1 MKYKRTQKRSKQMWQ
16 RVEKFSIRKFSF
28 GAASCLIGAITVLG
42 PSSQIASADG
52 ITFYEANG
60 DKVTA
65 YAHGESVYKLRGTST
80 SIYNAFRMDV
90 DTSKYTKEN
99 PVITVTL
106 RYNAPDN
113 PNEKA
118 PIFWSGRPFHWF
130 TVPEGTEEL
139 GNNYGLT
146 LTNGSGVTNNYTNW
160 SSWESNSRFIHS
172 KYKGNPDAWERF
184 NETTGETLRK
194 TPFVSLN
201 SEFNKFLGDYNNRWY
216 DNSNMPTQKIM
227 NDLRTQSRS
236 IYVDWEKRAAGTVT
250 VTYTTKVKDPVNTKE
265 LTIGMGIYQELNKQQ
280 YARVE
285 TIKLPVLY
293 KLNELF
299 EPKVPERTGVVD
311 KTKLT
316 NDEVTT
322 IKEKIWTTN
331 NNNESELLSTN
342 KSFKDNLK
350 NDKDSISIDEKT
362 GNATI
367 TYKDG
372 STDTIEG
379 SKLIYEKPKPAKTET
394 LKKVTHG
401 WLTYYI
407 NPVEVERY
415 DKISEEDKARALD
428 SFVSANLTEGGLN
441 YYKSHKEVRKSDL
454 KSGVDLS
461 LVAKPAR
468 LAFNGKDD
476 LDIIR
481 TGLVRT
487 LGTVPKEHLFRQKQQ
502 PAFDVNAARTEAN
515 TVIDSLDNLYPSEK
529 EGYKNQIKGKN
540 TREEIERVLNE
551 AQSKANENA
560 VELAKMKKDA
570 NDKINALGYLT
581 KEEKDAAINKI
592 NSATIKQNDAAVDK
606 AVGTNNLDTDANRE
620 ETKAR
625 LDSVVAD
632 LVATNLTRVRDEAI
646 KNINKISDENLP
658 KAEKDKYIEDIKKA
672 NDEETILN
680 LVKKAQ
686 KKASDAEAAR
696 RKAEADKV
704 RQQYKDMIA
713 NIPGLTDDEKKQY
726 DDAIDKATS
735 TDEMAAIVDFAK
747 LSGERKKAVA
757 ELEKLQYLNNN
768 QKQSFKERVENSANK
783 EDIENYVS
791 QARQLNSKMKQLHDL
806 AEKAKTIK
814 PTVKYTSAA
823 TEKQTAF
830 DNALEKA
837 ESVLNKENGADKTI
851 TTVGNLFTALETAI
865 NNLQPNGEKVKVNA
879 DKSALQ
885 AEYDKKDSVKNSPA
899 YTKEKDEAKKQAY
912 DNALIKAK
920 KILDNTDATQ
930 DAVDKALEDLESA
943 RSSLTG
949 KADEFELTKKDDKP
963 VLISVNPVVGAT
975 NLSSEDKK
983 LVQDKINGIPTGA
996 IVIYKPIVAKADKK
1010 YVPVKVTHEN
1020 ISKEIEIEVV
1030 QSEAA
1035 KSPLNDPEKVKVNN
1049 VDNLSDDEKE
1059 AVKAAVKKANPNL
1072 NDKDISVDEKGKVTV
1087 TYPDTSTNTLEANKT
1102 VEAKT
1107 ELDKAKEQAKAD
1119 LTAAANK
1126 EQAEIEAD
1134 KTLTEDQKKA
1144 EKAKVDEA
1152 KKAAESNID
1161 KAGTTDEVA
1170 KATEDGKK
1178 AIDAVH
1184 KTELDK
1190 AKEQAKSDLTEA
1202 ANKEKSEI
1210 EADKTLTEDQKK
1222 AEKAKVD
1229 EAKKAAESN
1238 IDKAG
1243 TTDEVAKAT
1252 EDGKKAIDEVHQTE
1266 LDKAKEQAKSDL
1278 TAAANKEQA
1287 EIEADKTL
1295 TEDQKKAE
1303 KAKVDEAKKAAESNI
1318 DKAGT
1323 TDEVAKATEDGKKA
1337 IDAVHKTELDKAKEQ
1352 AKADLTEAAN
1362 KEQAEIEA
1370 DKTLTEDQ
1378 KKAEKDKVDKA
1389 KKAAESNIDKAGTTD
1404 EVAKATEAGKKVI
1417 DAVHKTN
1424 AEQATPNVKDSVTEA
1439 GGVPVSV
1446 DPSNAPKVAEADKKA
1461 ITEAVVVPEGQPQPT
1476 DKQVKDDGKIV
1487 NGTGANEGKKV
1498 VVVEVTYG
1506 DGSKDEIEVPVR
1518 KATDQEKAKAD
1529 LTKAADAEKAEI
1541 DEDNALSKKEKEAL
1555 KKQVDELKAK
1565 HEEKINNATSPEAI
1579 ASATEKGRQEIAAVH
1594 TPQDITETAKRKLTP
1609 PKERVKVT
1617 DINHLTDEEKEAVKK
1632 AIVATNLSLE
1642 ESEIYVSDKGDVA
1655 SPKGYLEAEKVV
1667 VQALNKPATPVVVA
1681 DPNHLTNDEKE
1692 KVKEA
1697 VANANP
1703 GLNKDDITVDD
1714 KGNVTTKNG
1723 DKLLAK
1729 DVVTP
1734 ALNKPTT
1741 PVVVGNP
1748 NALTEKEKED
1758 IRDAVAA
1765 ANPGLN
1771 KGDVTVDNQGNVK
1784 TPKGNLPKEDVVTT
1798 VLNKPNKLVEV
1809 ENPNSLTV
1817 KEKEA
1822 VKKAIVEANPG
1833 LTEDKVKVDDQ
1844 GNVTTPQGN
1853 LPAKDVVTS
1862 TLKKPTTPV
1871 EVVNPSKLTEPEKS
1885 KIVEEIIKNNP
1896 DLADKKDKINV
1907 DDQGNVET
1915 PKGNL
1920 PAEDVVT
1927 PALKKPTKLVPVKDV
1942 HSLTEAEKDAVKDAV
1957 VAANPGLNKDDV
1969 KVDGQGNVETPRGNL
1984 LAGEVVTPALK
1995 KPVTPVEVKDPKNL
2009 TDAEKDAVKDAVV
2022 AANPGLNKDDVKV
2035 DGQGNVET
2043 PQGNLPAKD
2052 VVTPALK
2059 KPVTPVGVKDSNN
2072 LTDKEKEDVK
2082 KAIVEA
2088 NPGLNKDAVKVD
2100 DQGNVETPNGNLPKE
2115 DVVVQTA
2122 KGQSTNVFKPE
2133 LDLQTALVSGKVTVE
2148 KGKDLADEEI
2158 LKQLALADGVTAK
2171 VISKPTTTETG
2182 TKEAEVEV
2190 TLADGNKV
2198 TVKVPVEVVDSLDTA
2213 DKDNDLAKAKEDAK
2227 KQVEEAAKAKITE
2240 IKKDTGLTEEQKQ
2253 KAEEAI
2259 NKAKDEA
2266 NKAIDE
2272 ASSAGTAKQIA
2283 DQAKE
2288 NIGKYDPKADTE
2300 VKKPDVTNLDEEKAK
2315 AKAEILEEAQKRIDE
2330 IKNNKDLSD
2339 EAKAKAIEEINKV
2352 KDKAIEDI
2360 NKAQSKDE
2368 INAAKEAGIHKINEV
2383 QPEGSI
2389 ASKFNPKVPENKVEV
2404 ENPAKLSDEEREQVR
2419 QNIEGANTFPDGT
2432 TVEVKPDGTAVIT
2445 YKDGSS
2451 DTISKDKLVTPA
2463 NKETGT
2469 IASRTEPVI
2478 PGKTQVGNTTK
2489 LTPEEQAVVK
2499 KAVEEANNFP
2509 AGTTVEVRPD
2519 GTVVITYPDKSVDT
2533 ITGDKLVEKGSKQE
2547 TPKVQTDAEKNPAQ
2561 VPGNFV
2567 PVENTHNLTQTEQDT
2582 VAAKVKEANPAA
2594 TDVKV
2599 SKDGTATLTY
2609 GDGSVN
2615 TIPGTSLVVAKDTD
2629 NEVATQAAQNPAV
2642 VPATTEVGNAHS
2654 LTPEEQAAVATKVKQ
2669 ANPTATDVKVSKDGT
2684 ATLTYSD
2691 GSVNTIPG
2699 TSLVVQKEETSTQEQ
2714 PTIAEKTK
2722 VIIPANPTKVAEAT
2736 RLTDAEKEAVK
2747 KAVVDANGF
2756 GSDVKVEVAGD
2767 GTATIVFKDGSAITI
2782 PGNQLVAQDPKAQ
2795 DSTKPTAEKSTV
2807 KAPAQRVDVKDITHL
2822 TDEEKE
2828 KVKVAILQANG
2839 SALDGATIN
2848 VAGDGTA
2855 TITFPD
2861 GSVVTILGKDT
2872 VQQSAKGKSVTQ
2884 EATPEYKPE
2893 TTPGGDNGG
2902 NTGSSDA
2909 NANAGGGSQAGGQAN
2924 TGSQNP
2930 AQSQASKQLAT
2941 EKESAKKAIEKAAKD
2956 KQDEIKG
2963 SPLSDKEKAELL
2975 ARVEAEK
2982 QAALKE
2988 IENAKTVED
2997 VKEAETIGVQ
3007 AIAMVTVPKRPVAPN
3022 AAPQATSTPQATA
3035 GTMQDVT
3042 YQSPAG
3048 KQLPNTGSA
3057 SSAALASLGLVA
3069 ATSGFALLGRK
3080 ARRRK

>member
-28 GAASCLIGAITVLG
+28 GAASCLIGASLVG
-42 PSSQIASADG
+42 VA
-52 ITFYEANG
+52 
-60 DKVTA
+60 
-65 YAHGESVYKLRGTST
+65 
-80 SIYNAFRMDV
+80 M
-90 DTSKYTKEN
+90 
-99 PVITVTL
+99 
-106 RYNAPDN
+106 N
-113 PNEKA
+113 PNIVDA
-118 PIFWSGRPFHWF
+118 ALYYSRDTQDGNVTTLYTNVGDTPFEA
-130 TVPEGTEEL
+130 T
-139 GNNYGLT
+139 
-146 LTNGSGVTNNYTNW
+146 GSGV
-160 SSWESNSRFIHS
+160 H
-172 KYKGNPDAWERF
+172 
-184 NETTGETLRK
+184 ETVNVDKEIDI
-194 TPFVSLN
+194 N
-201 SEFNKFLGDYNNRWY
+201 
-216 DNSNMPTQKIM
+216 
-227 NDLRTQSRS
+227 
-236 IYVDWEKRAAGTVT
+236 VDWSQYSKTNPYVT
-250 VTYTTKVKDPVNTKE
+250 VTYKYNGGFEGVNNHDVHYGGGRPDFWFTTPIGLSEPVEIQLKTTSTNRVMTSWKQDSPWVSVSNKVASRYQNKQDAQSMGAGQTDKWERYNDVTGEEDSSGVIYRDTFDSMFEHRVGTPVEGTPTDQGIFDAFKRNTKSIYSDWE
-265 LTIGMGIYQELNKQQ
+265 RATNQFATMVVKYRVIDPTLKNDRYTLDFGAGVRIGHLGSERQRFKVLT
-280 YARVE
+280 V
-285 TIKLPVLY
+285 TVPVLY
-293 KLNELF
+293 QDKELF
-299 EPKVPERTGVVD
+299 EPKLPKRIGVENEKKLSDKEKAELKNKIWEANQDTKSEAIPENSHNKFIENVKKDEGGNATEDSSISISDNGTATITYLDGSQDTIPGTSLVYEKSDPSTTGVAGPEDYKYQYKPYEVD
-311 KTKLT
+311 NYNRLTDEDIAGAKKRFYDTNGMTHVEEEGEWKITDVGEEKTSKDFIGKNIQISKQDGKGYLYQGEQPNGFAIPKDHLFKQKPAT
-316 NDEVTT
+316 PVKVFNPDEAIAKGKQAIENLSYLSTKEKEYFKNQLDGKTT
-322 IKEKIWTTN
+322 QEAINSVVDVAIARNSDNEAGFEAKKREIKEKIN
-331 NNNESELLSTN
+331 G
-342 KSFKDNLK
+342 LK
-350 NDKDSISIDEKT
+350 
-362 GNATI
+362 
-367 TYKDG
+367 
-372 STDTIEG
+372 
-379 SKLIYEKPKPAKTET
+379 
-394 LKKVTHG
+394 
-401 WLTYYI
+401 
-407 NPVEVERY
+407 
-415 DKISEEDKARALD
+415 
-428 SFVSANLTEGGLN
+428 
-441 YYKSHKEVRKSDL
+441 
-454 KSGVDLS
+454 
-461 LVAKPAR
+461 
-468 LAFNGKDD
+468 
-476 LDIIR
+476 
-481 TGLVRT
+481 
-487 LGTVPKEHLFRQKQQ
+487 
-502 PAFDVNAARTEAN
+502 
-515 TVIDSLDNLYPSEK
+515 
-529 EGYKNQIKGKN
+529 
-540 TREEIERVLNE
+540 
-551 AQSKANENA
+551 
-560 VELAKMKKDA
+560 
-570 NDKINALGYLT
+570 YLT
-581 KEEKDAAINKI
+581 KEQKEGFVKQVNDQKITDPEDGNDGTGTKALEYTKGLLDKILTTASGDNLTEAKKTASSQIEKIKDSLKKPTADDYKKRIEDAKTIKDIEKILEEAEKQKATNESQKAKDVADKLKDEYKKKIDQIPGLSDADREKYKTAIDSATSKGQLDNIIKDAESKAKVQAI
-592 NSATIKQNDAAVDK
+592 
-606 AVGTNNLDTDANRE
+606 
-620 ETKAR
+620 
-625 LDSVVAD
+625 
-632 LVATNLTRVRDEAI
+632 RDEAI
-646 KNINKISDENLP
+646 KSIDELTHLNKIQKTNFVDLVKE
-658 KAEKDKYIEDIKKA
+658 ATEKELIEDIVARAKDLDKRMEILQGLVDKANEVEKSDKYTGANVDVVKKKA
-672 NDEETILN
+672 FDQ
-680 LVKKAQ
+680 VKKA
-686 KKASDAEAAR
+686 AER
-696 RKAEADKV
+696 VADK
-704 RQQYKDMIA
+704 
-713 NIPGLTDDEKKQY
+713 
-726 DDAIDKATS
+726 
-735 TDEMAAIVDFAK
+735 
-747 LSGERKKAVA
+747 
-757 ELEKLQYLNNN
+757 
-768 QKQSFKERVENSANK
+768 
-783 EDIENYVS
+783 
-791 QARQLNSKMKQLHDL
+791 
-806 AEKAKTIK
+806 
-814 PTVKYTSAA
+814 
-823 TEKQTAF
+823 
-830 DNALEKA
+830 NA
-837 ESVLNKENGADKTI
+837 
-851 TTVGNLFTALETAI
+851 
-865 NNLQPNGEKVKVNA
+865 
-879 DKSALQ
+879 
-885 AEYDKKDSVKNSPA
+885 
-899 YTKEKDEAKKQAY
+899 EKDEAAADVPEVTRLIDELRKAIEGLGEKAPETVTKDALKVEINKADDVKKSPAYAKETDVVKKKAY
-912 DNALIKAK
+912 DDALAKAK
-920 KILDNTDATQ
+920 EVYDKQDATQPEVDDVLDKLQQARLALSGKAEDFTLAVKDGAAKISVVPKAGDSLPEKDQPTVKAKLTANGKTLDNTYVVEYGAI
-930 DAVDKALEDLESA
+930 
-943 RSSLTG
+943 
-949 KADEFELTKKDDKP
+949 ADE
-963 VLISVNPVVGAT
+963 N
-975 NLSSEDKK
+975 
-983 LVQDKINGIPTGA
+983 
-996 IVIYKPIVAKADKK
+996 
-1010 YVPVKVTHEN
+1010 
-1020 ISKEIEIEVV
+1020 
-1030 QSEAA
+1030 
-1035 KSPLNDPEKVKVNN
+1035 
-1049 VDNLSDDEKE
+1049 
-1059 AVKAAVKKANPNL
+1059 
-1072 NDKDISVDEKGKVTV
+1072 
-1087 TYPDTSTNTLEANKT
+1087 
-1102 VEAKT
+1102 
-1107 ELDKAKEQAKAD
+1107 
-1119 LTAAANK
+1119 
-1126 EQAEIEAD
+1126 
-1134 KTLTEDQKKA
+1134 
-1144 EKAKVDEA
+1144 
-1152 KKAAESNID
+1152 
-1161 KAGTTDEVA
+1161 
-1170 KATEDGKK
+1170 
-1178 AIDAVH
+1178 
-1184 KTELDK
+1184 
-1190 AKEQAKSDLTEA
+1190 
-1202 ANKEKSEI
+1202 
-1210 EADKTLTEDQKK
+1210 
-1222 AEKAKVD
+1222 
-1229 EAKKAAESN
+1229 
-1238 IDKAG
+1238 
-1243 TTDEVAKAT
+1243 
-1252 EDGKKAIDEVHQTE
+1252 
-1266 LDKAKEQAKSDL
+1266 
-1278 TAAANKEQA
+1278 
-1287 EIEADKTL
+1287 
-1295 TEDQKKAE
+1295 
-1303 KAKVDEAKKAAESNI
+1303 
-1318 DKAGT
+1318 
-1323 TDEVAKATEDGKKA
+1323 
-1337 IDAVHKTELDKAKEQ
+1337 
-1352 AKADLTEAAN
+1352 
-1362 KEQAEIEA
+1362 
-1370 DKTLTEDQ
+1370 
-1378 KKAEKDKVDKA
+1378 
-1389 KKAAESNIDKAGTTD
+1389 
-1404 EVAKATEAGKKVI
+1404 GKKVVPVTVI
-1417 DAVHKTN
+1417 HDGITRTVNVPVEGNTAATTTPTADTAKLSETPVKDSQVTKDEDVQKVKDAVKVPEGTKVTEKTLLDGGKVVADETGKLVVKVEVKYEDGSKDVVN
-1424 AEQATPNVKDSVTEA
+1424 VPVEGNTAATTTPTADTAKLSETPVKDSQVTKDEDVQKVKDAVKVPEGTKVTEKTLLDGGKVVADETGKLVVKVEVKYEDGSKDVVNVPVEGTDAAKATPNVKDSVTEA

-1461 ITEAVVVPEGQPQPT
+1461 ITDAVEVPKDQPQPT
-1476 DKQVKDDGKIV
+1476 DKQVKNDGEIV
-1487 NGTGANEGKKV
+1487 EGTGANEGKKV

-1518 KATDQEKAKAD
+1518 KATDKDKAKAD

-1555 KKQVDELKAK
+1555 KKQVDDLKAT
-1565 HEEKINNATSPEAI
+1565 HEENINNATSPEDI

-1609 PKERVKVT
+1609 PKEKVKVT

-1632 AIVATNLSLE
+1632 AIVATNPSLE
-1642 ESEIYVSDKGDVA
+1642 ESEVYVSDKGDVA

-1748 NALTEKEKED
+1748 NALTDKEKED
-1758 IRDAVAA
+1758 IKDAVAA

-1771 KGDVTVDNQGNVK
+1771 KGDVTVNPDGSVT

-1822 VKKAIVEANPG
+1822 VKKAVVEANPG

-1871 EVVNPSKLTEPEKS
+1871 EVVNPSKLTDPEKA
-1885 KIVEEIIKNNP
+1885 KVVEEIIKNNP
-1896 DLADKKDKINV
+1896 GLTDKDIKV

-1920 PAEDVVT
+1920 PSEDVVT
-1927 PALKKPTKLVPVKDV
+1927 PALKKPTNLVPVKDV
-1942 HSLTEAEKDAVKDAV
+1942 NNLTDAEKDAVKDAV

-1995 KPVTPVEVKDPKNL
+1995 KPVTLVEVKDPKNL
-2009 TDAEKDAVKDAVV
+2009 TDTEKDAVKDAVV
-2022 AANPGLNKDDVKV
+2022 AVNPGLNKDDVKV

-2072 LTDKEKEDVK
+2072 LTDKEKDAVK
-2082 KAIVEA
+2082 DAVVAA
-2088 NPGLNKDAVKVD
+2088 NPGLNKDDVKVD
-2100 DQGNVETPNGNLPKE
+2100 GQGNVETPNGNLPKE

-2122 KGQSTNVFKPE
+2122 KGQSASIFKPE

-2148 KGKDLADEEI
+2148 KGKDLTDEEI
-2158 LKQLALADGVTAK
+2158 LKQLALAEGLIPK
-2171 VISKPTTTETG
+2171 VISKPSTTETG

-2190 TLADGNKV
+2190 TLADGTKV
-2198 TVKVPVEVVDSLDTA
+2198 TVKVPVEVVDSLGTA

-2227 KQVEEAAKAKITE
+2227 KQVEDAAKKKLDE
-2240 IKKDTGLTEEQKQ
+2240 IKKETGLTEEQKQ

-2259 NKAKDEA
+2259 NKVKEDA
-2266 NKAIDE
+2266 NKAIDG

-2288 NIGKYDPKADTE
+2288 NIEKYNPKADAE

-2315 AKAEILEEAQKRIDE
+2315 AKAEILEEAQKRINE

-2339 EAKAKAIEEINKV
+2339 EAKQKAIEEINKA

-2383 QPEGSI
+2383 QPDGSI
-2389 ASKFNPKVPENKVEV
+2389 ASKFDPKVPENKVEV

-2419 QNIEGANTFPDGT
+2419 QNIEGANAFPDET
-2432 TVEVKPDGTAVIT
+2432 RVEVKPDGTAVIT

-2489 LTPEEQAVVK
+2489 LTPAEQATVK

-2567 PVENTHNLTQTEQDT
+2567 PVENTHNLTQAEQDT
-2582 VAAKVKEANPAA
+2582 VAAKVQEANPAA

-2642 VPATTEVGNAHS
+2642 VPVTTEVGNAHS
-2654 LTPEEQAAVATKVKQ
+2654 LTPEEQAAVTAKVQ
-2669 ANPTATDVKVSKDGT
+2669 AANPAATDVKVSKDGT

-2722 VIIPANPTKVAEAT
+2722 VIIPATPTKVAEAT

-2822 TDEEKE
+2822 TDGEKE

-2839 SALDGATIN
+2839 SALDGATIT

-2872 VQQSAKGKSVTQ
+2872 VQQSAKGESVTQ

-2909 NANAGGGSQAGGQAN
+2909 NAGGGSQAGGQAH

-2941 EKESAKKAIEKAAKD
+2941 EKESAKNAIEKAAKD

-2963 SPLSDKEKAELL
+2963 APLSDKEKAELL

-3022 AAPQATSTPQATA
+3022 AAPQATSAPQATA